1 MERPVREAR
10 LRAEYVKLYPGL
22 SANVWLPASEVAE
35 HIIAVVRHEGG
46 RLGAHGR
53 MMAEDHFEFRGGR
66 PPADRSARNERRED
80 RLTESR

>member
-1 MERPVREAR
+1 MDRPVREAR
-10 LRAEYVKLYPGL
+10 LRAEYVRLYPGL

-53 MMAEDHFEFRGGR
+53 LMAEDHFEFRGGR
-66 PPADRSARNERRED
+66 APEDRSTRNERRED
-80 RLTESR
+80 QAVGSR